1 MCTNFNV
8 DAESTWRS
16 AFRESVKLTLSR
28 ERDPDAQR
36 RLESWLH
43 PVPDAYFR
51 SEAKAGAE
59 QGKQFAIKHKDNA
72 EQLNKINDYEW
83 LGAEWT
89 KLRNT
94 SELE

>member
-1 MCTNFNV
+1 MPQISCVTNFNV

-16 AFRESVKLTLSR
+16 AFRECVKLTLGR

-36 RLESWLH
+36 RLDSWLH
-43 PVPDAYFR
+43 PIEGSDFMLV
-51 SEAKAGAE
+51 AKLGAE

-83 LGAEWT
+83 LEAEWT
-89 KLRNT
+89 K
-94 SELE
+94 SK